1 MPLTRYDV
9 DCRLLRKQLLRIH
22 KLQQDTTEYFTA
34 LLLLDKSCSVIV
46 TPTNREA
53 NADHTAACQFLLHP
67 DTRERLSAA
76 AEHIKTI
83 VHQKDK
89 KQIERANAIRRQV
102 RVEYRNSRRTGRGYG
117 QIQRKVSG
125 GLPDTSK

>member
-22 KLQQDTTEYFTA
+22 KLQQDTTEYYAA
-34 LLLLDKSCSVIV
+34 LLFLNKSCSAID

-53 NADHTAACQFLLHP
+53 NTDHTAACQFLLHP
-67 DTRERLSAA
+67 EIRERLSAA

-83 VHQKDK
+83 VRQKDK
-89 KQIERANAIRRQV
+89 KEIEKANAIRRQV
-102 RVEYRNSRRTGRGYG
+102 RVEYRNSRRTGTGYG
-117 QIQRKVSG
+117 QIQSKVSG
-125 GLPDTSK
+125 GLPDTSR